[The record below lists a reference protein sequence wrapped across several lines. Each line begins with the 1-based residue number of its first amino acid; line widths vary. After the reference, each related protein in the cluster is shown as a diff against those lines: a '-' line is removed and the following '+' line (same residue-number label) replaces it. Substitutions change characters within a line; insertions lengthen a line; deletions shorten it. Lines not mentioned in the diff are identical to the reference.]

1 MFIDIKKALRK
12 LHIKILI
19 QSKLSIIYQYSNFFE
34 KIYLSLFYDTLRKL
48 SFQKTYYSSFINFI
62 YYT

>member
-12 LHIKILI
+12 LYIKILI

-34 KIYLSLFYDTLRKL
+34 KIYLSLFY
-48 SFQKTYYSSFINFI
+48 
-62 YYT
+62 YTF